1 MKYIGDDGHKWR
13 FIMQQNISV
22 EQAKSIVLDG
32 REKTDII
39 EIPILDSLGYV
50 LANDVKSQM
59 NMPPFDR
66 SPLDGYALMSKDIKN
81 ASIENPVV
89 LDVIDYVPAGYV
101 SSKKIESGQ
110 AIRIMTGAKIP
121 EGADI
126 VIKYE
131 DTEFTKKNVKIFDYM
146 KSGANIVRAGED
158 IKFGEIVLTK
168 GKIIQPA
175 DIGILATLGMSKV
188 QVYNK
193 LKVGIIA
200 TGDELV
206 EVNKELDEGKIRNSN
221 SYTLAAQV
229 IRSSGE
235 PEILGIC
242 KDDVRKISE
251 NLKSALEKY
260 DMIITTGGVSV
271 GDADLVKE
279 AFDEIGAEILFWKV
293 QVKPGSPITVAKYKN
308 KFLFGL
314 SGNPAAASITFEQF
328 VRPAILSLMGREN
341 VELIKVKSVLKSN
354 FNKIR
359 NHGRYVRGVTYY
371 KDGGFFTLLPDKHSS
386 GVLSSLSGI
395 NSLFL
400 IKAGEGPY
408 KAGDVI
414 EVELLSQP
422 ETVR

>member
-1 MKYIGDDGHKWR
+1 MEVY
-13 FIMQQNISV
+13 MQQNISV
-22 EQAKSIVLDG
+22 EQAKSIILDG

-39 EIPILDSLGYV
+39 EIPILESLGHV
-50 LANDVKSQM
+50 LANDVKSHM
-59 NMPPFDR
+59 DMPPFDR
-66 SPLDGYALMSKDIKN
+66 SPLDGYALMSEDTKD
-81 ASIENPVV
+81 ASIERPVV

-101 SSKKIESGQ
+101 SSKKVKNGQ
-110 AIRIMTGAKIP
+110 ALRIMTGAKIP

-131 DTEFTKKNVKIFDYM
+131 DTEFTKEDVKIFSYT
-146 KSGANIVRAGED
+146 KSGANIVRRGED
-158 IKFGEIVLTK
+158 IKCGETVLAK
-168 GKIIQPA
+168 GKVIQPA

-188 QVYNK
+188 QVYAK
-193 LKVGIIA
+193 LKIGILA

-206 EVNKELDEGKIRNSN
+206 EVDKKLDEGKIRNSN
-221 SYTLAAQV
+221 SYTLAAQI
-229 IRSSGE
+229 IRSGGD

-242 KDDVRKISE
+242 KDDIGEISE
-251 NLKSALEKY
+251 KLKSALEKY

-279 AFDEIGAEILFWKV
+279 AFKKIGAEILFWKV
-293 QVKPGSPITVAKYKN
+293 QVKPGSPITVAKYNN

-328 VRPAILSLMGREN
+328 VRPAVLSLMGREN
-341 VELIKVKSVLKSN
+341 VDLIKVKSVLKSN

-359 NHGRYVRGVTYY
+359 NHSRYVRAVTYY

-395 NSLFL
+395 NSLLL

-408 KAGDVI
+408 KSGDII
-414 EVELLSQP
+414 EVELLSKP
-422 ETVR
+422 EVVV